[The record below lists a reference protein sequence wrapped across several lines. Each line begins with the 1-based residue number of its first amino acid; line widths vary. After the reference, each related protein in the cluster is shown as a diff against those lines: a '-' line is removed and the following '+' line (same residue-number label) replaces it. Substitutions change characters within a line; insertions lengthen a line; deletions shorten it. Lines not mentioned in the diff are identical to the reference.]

1 MTKQNALVVCP
12 GRGTYNKEEL
22 GYFSRHHGAQRALI
36 EQFDAL
42 REQRGQTT
50 LSQLDSAERYSIN
63 THTRGDNASALIHA
77 CAYADFLAIDRD
89 RYDIV
94 AITGNSMGW
103 YIALAC
109 AGVLSQTGG
118 FDVVNTMGTL
128 MQESLFGGQILYP
141 FVDEDWVE
149 IPGKQAELLALTET
163 IPNLFVSIK
172 LGGMIVF
179 AGDDAALKTLEHTLQ
194 PVQERFPMRLF
205 NHAGFHSPLQQTV
218 SDKGRDS
225 LPVSL
230 FKAPEIPLIDGRGHT
245 WLPYSTA
252 PSALHDYTL
261 GQQVTSTY
269 DFTAAVQAGMH
280 EFSPDVMIV
289 LGPGTTLGGAI
300 AQSLILDSWFDIA
313 NKAGFIERQKSTPVL
328 YAMGIEQ
335 QRNAVTGAN

>member
-22 GYFSRHHGAQRALI
+22 GYFSHHHGTQRALI

-42 REQRGQTT
+42 REECGQTT

-109 AGVLSQTGG
+109 AGVLSRTGG
-118 FDVVNTMGTL
+118 FDLVNTMGTL
-128 MQESLFGGQILYP
+128 MQESLIGGQILYP

-149 IPGKQAELLALTET
+149 IPGQQAELLALTET

-179 AGDDAALKTLEHTLQ
+179 AGDDAALKSLEDTLQ

-218 SDKGRDS
+218 AAKGRNS

-230 FKAPEIPLIDGRGHT
+230 FKAPEIPLIDGRGHS
-245 WLPYSTA
+245 WLPYSAT
-252 PSALHDYTL
+252 PNALHDYTL

-280 EFSPDVMIV
+280 EFAPDVVIV

-300 AQSLILDSWFDIA
+300 AQSLIADSWLDID
-313 NKAGFIERQKSTPVL
+313 NKAGFIERQKSAPVL

-335 QRNAVTGAN
+335 QRNTVTCAN

>member
-22 GYFSRHHGAQRALI
+22 GYFSRHHGAQHALI

-42 REQRGQTT
+42 RERCGQTT
-50 LSQLDSAERYSIN
+50 LSQLDSVERYSIN

-89 RYDIV
+89 HYDIV

-118 FDVVNTMGTL
+118 FDVVNTMGRL
-128 MQESLFGGQILYP
+128 MQESLIGGQILYP

-179 AGDDAALKTLEHTLQ
+179 AGDDAALKILEDTLQ
-194 PVQERFPMRLF
+194 PVQERFPIRLF

-218 SDKGRDS
+218 SEKGRNS

-245 WLPYSTA
+245 WLPFSTA

-280 EFSPDVMIV
+280 EFAPDVVIV
-289 LGPGTTLGGAI
+289 LGPGKTLGGAI
-300 AQSLILDSWFDIA
+300 AQSLIVDSWLDID
-313 NKAGFIERQKSTPVL
+313 NKAGFIERQKSAPVL

-335 QRNAVTGAN
+335 QRNTVTCAN